1 MSSGRSTA
9 CAHGTAVA
17 AIPCLLST
25 LSLGSLEPIRVNLPY
40 PGRLWRLARA
50 DGAGVHVAR
59 DTRWPQFVA
68 RAARPWAC
76 RTRQASDVR
85 GRPTR
90 AQRSFLAA
98 RV

>member
-1 MSSGRSTA
+1 A

-50 DGAGVHVAR
+50 DGGLVEELRFCQPQSTLHGRDAR
-59 DTRWPQFVA
+59 DTLMGLIPDIR
-68 RAARPWAC
+68 
-76 RTRQASDVR
+76 DVVN
-85 GRPTR
+85 G
-90 AQRSFLAA
+90 
-98 RV
+98 